1 MIVAMLVTQ
10 IFGYLLFL
18 SDRWGF
24 GPLAHL
30 ENLAARVRAPI
41 ELVLATPVAERT
53 AKLQSLSSA
62 DFELAALPAFDPS
75 ELIANIPPVG
85 RARGLLLDRLPG
97 LVDQILIEGRLPEEP
112 GPPPFMS
119 RADPQQIVVLW
130 LRLAD
135 RSWLTVR
142 LPLRDLL
149 PPPPFYPW
157 TPWALAFATI
167 IAISLL
173 AARGISRPLQ
183 RFADAAERLGVNIE
197 TMPLAE
203 SGPGEIRSVT
213 RSFNL
218 MQARLKRFV
227 DDRTQMLAAIS
238 HDLRTPLSRLRMRA
252 EAQDPSFAQRKN
264 LADLDLMDRM
274 IAATLSFARD
284 DVAGEA
290 RVKVDLASLAQS
302 VCDEITDAGG
312 TATYQGPLYLEIE
325 AAPLSLMR
333 AITNVVENAVKYGG
347 RAEVKLAARASW
359 FEITVAD
366 SGPGIP
372 NDLQERVFE
381 PFYRV
386 DPARSPD
393 GAAEIGELGG
403 TGLGLA
409 IARHA
414 FRAHGGDISLANRAT
429 GGLVATLIL
438 PRAAYSA

>member
-41 ELVLATPVAERT
+41 ELVLATPVAERN
-53 AKLQSLSSA
+53 AKLRSLSSA
-62 DFELAALPAFDPS
+62 DFELAAPPAFDPR

-85 RARGLLLDRLPG
+85 RARSLLLDRLPG

-112 GPPPFMS
+112 GPPPFRS
-119 RADPQQIVVLW
+119 RLDPQQIVVLW

-135 RSWLTVR
+135 RSWLSVR

-157 TPWALAFATI
+157 TPWVLAFVTI

-252 EAQDPSFAQRKN
+252 EAQQAGFEQRKN

-312 TATYQGPLYLEIE
+312 TATYLGPAYLEIE

-333 AITNVVENAVKYGG
+333 AITNVAENAVKYGG
-347 RAEVKLAARASW
+347 HAEVTMAARASRI
-359 FEITVAD
+359 EITVAD

-372 NDLQERVFE
+372 PDLQERVFE
-381 PFYRV
+381 PFYRL

-393 GAAEIGELGG
+393 GDLAAIGEMGG

-414 FRAHGGDISLANRAT
+414 FRAHGGDISLANRPA
-429 GGLVATLIL
+429 GGLVATLSL
-438 PRAAYSA
+438 PRVSA